1 MNRRT
6 FLNWVGV
13 GWLASSLPV
22 AIAACSSQTT
32 EKSAPDVAAS
42 PPATANPKQPEAVSP
57 QTPAKKPTPAG
68 KFQPVGTT
76 KELDKTGQLLKKD
89 SPVGPVLVVGKSTNP
104 ELIAVN
110 PTCTH
115 AGCLVE
121 WLADGKKFV
130 CPCHGSEF
138 AVDGKVL
145 LGMTSTPLKIYT
157 AKIEGSSV
165 LVQ

>member
-22 AIAACSSQTT
+22 AIAACSDQTT
-32 EKSAPDVAAS
+32 EKS
-42 PPATANPKQPEAVSP
+42 N
-57 QTPAKKPTPAG
+57 QTTENKPTPAG
-68 KFQPVGTT
+68 NFQPVGTT
-76 KELDKTGQLLKKD
+76 AQLDKTGQLLNKQ
-89 SPVGPVLVVGKSTNP
+89 SPVGAVLVVGKSTSP

-115 AGCLVE
+115 AGCTVE
-121 WLADGKKFV
+121 WQANGKKFI
-130 CPCHGSEF
+130 CPCHGTEF
-138 AVDGKVL
+138 AKDGKVL
-145 LGMTSTPLKIYT
+145 LGMATEPLKTYQV
-157 AKIEGSSV
+157 KIKDNSV